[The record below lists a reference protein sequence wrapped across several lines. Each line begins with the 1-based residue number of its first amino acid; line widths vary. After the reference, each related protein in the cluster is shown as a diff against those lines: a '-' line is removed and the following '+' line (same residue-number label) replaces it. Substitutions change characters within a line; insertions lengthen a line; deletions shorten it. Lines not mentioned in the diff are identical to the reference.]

1 MIVQP
6 LNFLDSE
13 NTAGMKEE
21 GSNPVVCS
29 LISDY
34 TLDEMVTLSIYLLI
48 IKHVSP
54 SQEPEPQTQDSEDS
68 KDSKTRI
75 KKPRSISPL
84 VCSYKHYWNV
94 GGRVKSSSMFFV
106 QIFIF
111 IDLPAVEKKFF
122 LMKT

>member
-1 MIVQP
+1 MIVKP

-21 GSNPVVCS
+21 GSNAVLC
-29 LISDY
+29 SDY
-34 TLDEMVTLSIYLLI
+34 SLDDNGYIKRLLI

-54 SQEPEPQTQDSEDS
+54 SQEPEPQTQDSEYSMDYKS
-68 KDSKTRI
+68 RI

-94 GGRVKSSSMFFV
+94 GRRLNPVVCSLFRFSFFKC
-106 QIFIF
+106 FI
-111 IDLPAVEKKFF
+111 
-122 LMKT
+122 